1 MAANTLDKLYF
12 RFASRLW
19 RMSELYR
26 IESGAVELHPE
37 RRDGRLFCVVRLQH
51 LWGEFCRELITRSSI
66 GGARTM
72 EGTRL
77 PRVSG
82 VRQWKDV
89 EKIARETTGRRLDVP
104 WHIPEQSARIALKL
118 APKNATQIVTALS
131 SVSPIDEIRAIRNYV
146 VHPNLDTRVKY
157 GAAARRAGA
166 LDPDPDPDI
175 LLTTKVYPGNVT
187 RFEYWAAQIRIVAL
201 DASR

>member
-51 LWGEFCRELITRSSI
+51 LWGEFCRELIARSSI

-89 EKIARETTGRRLDVP
+89 EEIARETTGGRRDVP

-146 VHPNLDTRVKY
+146 VHPNRNTRVKY
-157 GAAARRAGA
+157 DAAARRAGA
-166 LDPDPDPDI
+166 LDPDPDI
-175 LLTTKVYPGNVT
+175 LLTSKVYPENIT
-187 RFEYWAAQIRIVAL
+187 RFEYWATQIQIVAL
-201 DASR
+201 EASR

>member
-1 MAANTLDKLYF
+1 
-12 RFASRLW
+12 
-19 RMSELYR
+19 
-26 IESGAVELHPE
+26 
-37 RRDGRLFCVVRLQH
+37 
-51 LWGEFCRELITRSSI
+51 
-66 GGARTM
+66 M

-82 VRQWKDV
+82 VRQWKDA

-157 GAAARRAGA
+157 DAAARRAGA
-166 LDPDPDPDI
+166 LDPDPDI
-175 LLTTKVYPGNVT
+175 LLTSKVYPGNVT
-187 RFEYWAAQIRIVAL
+187 RFEYRAAQIRIIAL

>member
-1 MAANTLDKLYF
+1 
-12 RFASRLW
+12 
-19 RMSELYR
+19 MSERYR
-26 IESGAVELHPE
+26 IESGAIELHPE

-66 GGARTM
+66 GGARTV

-89 EKIARETTGRRLDVP
+89 EEIARETTGGRRDVP
-104 WHIPEQSARIALKL
+104 WHIPEQSTRIALKL
-118 APKNATQIVTALS
+118 APKNATQIATALS
-131 SVSPIDEIRAIRNYV
+131 SVLPVDEIRAIRNYV
-146 VHPNLDTRVKY
+146 VHPNRDTRAKY
-157 GAAARRAGA
+157 DAAARRAGA

-175 LLTTKVYPGNVT
+175 LLTSKVYPGNVT
-187 RFEYWAAQIRIVAL
+187 RFEYWATQIRIIAL

>member
-1 MAANTLDKLYF
+1 MAANTLGKLYF
-12 RFASRLW
+12 RFASRLE
-19 RMSELYR
+19 RMYERYR
-26 IESGAVELHPE
+26 IEPEVFDSHPE

-51 LWGEFCRELITRSSI
+51 LWGEFCRELIARSSI

-72 EGTRL
+72 EGTYL

-89 EKIARETTGRRLDVP
+89 EEIARETTGARRDVP
-104 WHIPEQSARIALKL
+104 WHIPERSARIALKL
-118 APKNATQIVTALS
+118 APKNATQIATALS

-146 VHPNLDTRVKY
+146 VHPNRDTRVKY
-157 GAAARRAGA
+157 DAAARRAGA

-175 LLTTKVYPGNVT
+175 LLTSKVHPGNVT

-201 DASR
+201 EASR

>member
-1 MAANTLDKLYF
+1 MAANTLGKLYF
-12 RFASRLW
+12 RFASRLE
-19 RMSELYR
+19 RMYERYR
-26 IESGAVELHPE
+26 IEPEVFDRHPE

-66 GGARTM
+66 GGAHTM
-72 EGTRL
+72 EGTCL

-89 EKIARETTGRRLDVP
+89 EEIARETTGRRLDVP
-104 WHIPEQSARIALKL
+104 WHIPEQSARITRKL

-146 VHPNLDTRVKY
+146 VHPNRNTRVKY
-157 GAAARRAGA
+157 DAAARRAGA
-166 LDPDPDPDI
+166 LDPDPDI
-175 LLTTKVYPGNVT
+175 LMTSKVYPGNIT
-187 RFEYWAAQIRIVAL
+187 RFEYWTTQIQIVAL
-201 DASR
+201 EASR